1 MHSMY
6 VVNTYIKVKFVIRYF
21 QWCVS
26 RALKGGSLCF
36 LKMAASVI
44 AAIIIK
50 MLGPFQLVKKVPEN
64 KPGKDQEA
72 KKRGRDEKTNSFAY

>member
-1 MHSMY
+1 M
-6 VVNTYIKVKFVIRYF
+6 
-21 QWCVS
+21 
-26 RALKGGSLCF
+26 F

-72 KKRGRDEKTNSFAY
+72 KKRDRDEKTNSFAY